1 MKFAEIK
8 KLSPQDKEKKIKET
22 KVELLKLQGQVQTGT
37 APKSP
42 GRISQLKKLLA
53 QIKTF
58 ERQEQA
64 QAAIKNKKNK

>member
-1 MKFAEIK
+1 MKIAAIK
-8 KLSPQDKEKKIKET
+8 KLSPQEKEKKIKET

-53 QIKTF
+53 RIKTL
-58 ERQEQA
+58 EQEEKRA
-64 QAAIKNKKNK
+64 QALKEKKKQ